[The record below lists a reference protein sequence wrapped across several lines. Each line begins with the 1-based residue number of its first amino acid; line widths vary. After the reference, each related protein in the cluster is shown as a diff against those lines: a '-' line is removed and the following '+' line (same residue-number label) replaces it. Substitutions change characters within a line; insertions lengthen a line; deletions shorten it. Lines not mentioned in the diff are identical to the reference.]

1 MALADSGT
9 NEIVIG
15 YNAVGVGS
23 NSVVLGND
31 SIATTVLKG
40 NVGIGTI
47 NPTKKLDVNGDIRS
61 TNIEIEGDVFFKG
74 LTRNT
79 KNDVVFFDENDGK
92 LYYDSGESIGTDDQT
107 LAIDSLNRVFDI
119 SLENGN
125 TVSFQDTFTDADA
138 DATNELQ
145 SISQTGDVI
154 NISDDP
160 SSVDLSHYLD
170 NTDDQSIRGSGFDL
184 STNDL
189 TIGIEDGLNE
199 TVNLSA
205 LDNSGTDD
213 QSISGSGFNTLTN
226 DLTIGIENGLNET
239 VDLSALDNSGSWTWN
254 GYSIDNS
261 TSINTLGGNGLTV
274 NTFSE
279 TSNSVTTEYELGTPS
294 TITGSTTNGTTSS
307 SHTHDL
313 DFAIDDATDTDI
325 EGQGSPPLAI
335 GQILK
340 WDGQN
345 WINDN
350 AYIDDN
356 AYIEVNDMILS
367 DLTYTAQ
374 NTFQRI
380 YETDITVSRESGTT
394 YEIDISGGWEFDGN
408 ANVEIIWYNLDQA
421 GFTSLGY
428 FNLTG
433 GSNSDVTFDAKI
445 KVTLRNGDDGS
456 GYNTYTYLDWKDQTG
471 NSWMYRQHNSV
482 NSDLSGAGETI
493 KLRVKV
499 HQVDGY
505 IGVEQGETKILK

>member
-1 MALADSGT
+1 
-9 NEIVIG
+9 
-15 YNAVGVGS
+15 
-23 NSVVLGND
+23 
-31 SIATTVLKG
+31 
-40 NVGIGTI
+40 
-47 NPTKKLDVNGDIRS
+47 
-61 TNIEIEGDVFFKG
+61 
-74 LTRNT
+74 
-79 KNDVVFFDENDGK
+79 
-92 LYYDSGESIGTDDQT
+92 
-107 LAIDSLNRVFDI
+107 
-119 SLENGN
+119 
-125 TVSFQDTFTDADA
+125 
-138 DATNELQ
+138 
-145 SISQTGDVI
+145 
-154 NISDDP
+154 
-160 SSVDLSHYLD
+160 
-170 NTDDQSIRGSGFDL
+170 
-184 STNDL
+184 
-189 TIGIEDGLNE
+189 
-199 TVNLSA
+199 
-205 LDNSGTDD
+205 
-213 QSISGSGFNTLTN
+213 
-226 DLTIGIENGLNET
+226 
-239 VDLSALDNSGSWTWN
+239 
-254 GYSIDNS
+254 
-261 TSINTLGGNGLTV
+261 
-274 NTFSE
+274 
-279 TSNSVTTEYELGTPS
+279 
-294 TITGSTTNGTTSS
+294 
-307 SHTHDL
+307 
-313 DFAIDDATDTDI
+313 
-325 EGQGSPPLAI
+325 LAI

-445 KVTLRNGDDGS
+445 KVTLRNGDDGM